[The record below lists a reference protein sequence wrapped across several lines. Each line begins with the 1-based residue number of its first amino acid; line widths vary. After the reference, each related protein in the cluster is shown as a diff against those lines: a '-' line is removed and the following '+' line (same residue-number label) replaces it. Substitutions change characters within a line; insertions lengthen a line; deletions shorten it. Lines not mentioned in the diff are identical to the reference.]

1 MSGENPLKAEFEGTL
16 VIGDRELSCAVL
28 EDGTRVFSM
37 RGLNR
42 ALGSGRTG
50 TKPKEVTDGALK
62 LPPILASK
70 GLRPYIGEDLAARL
84 AEPIEYQPMHGGR
97 TGHGYEA
104 TLLPEICYV
113 FLDAKKRKALKA
125 NQLHLAE
132 AAEILVRGFAHVG
145 IVALVDEA
153 TGYQEVRDRLA
164 LQAILDKYLTDEW
177 AKWTK
182 MFPDEFYIELFRLR
196 GIPYPPPGKH
206 RNWRPSYVGHWT
218 NDIVYS
224 RLAPGILKELK
235 KKNPVTER
243 GYRKGRHHQL
253 FTRDYG
259 HPALKEHLANVIFLM
274 RACRDWDDFKRRLE
288 AAAPKQGDTLPLDL
302 GTS

>member
-1 MSGENPLKAEFEGTL
+1 MANRILNAQFEGVL
-16 VIGDRELSCAVL
+16 KIGDRELSCAVL

-50 TKPKEVTDGALK
+50 TKPQATRDGALK

-70 GLRPYIGEDLAARL
+70 SLQAFIEEDLAARL

-97 TGHGYEA
+97 TAHGYEA

-113 FLDAKKRKALKA
+113 FVDAKKHESLQK
-125 NQLHLAE
+125 NQAHLAE
-132 AAEILVRGFAHVG
+132 AAEILIRGFAHVG

-153 TGYQEVRDRLA
+153 TGYQEVRDRIA
-164 LQAILDKYLTDEW
+164 LQAILDKYLTDEY

-182 MFPDEFYIELFRLR
+182 VFPDEFYQELFRLR
-196 GIPYPPPGKH
+196 GVPYPPPGKH
-206 RNWRPSYVGHWT
+206 KHWRPSYIGHLT

-224 RLAPGILKELK
+224 RLAPGVLK
-235 KKNPVTER
+235 KLRELNPKT
-243 GYRKGRHHQL
+243 GSGRRAHTYHQHM
-253 FTRDYG
+253 TRDYG
-259 HPALKEHLANVIFLM
+259 DPALKEHLSNVIFLM
-274 RACRDWDDFKRRLE
+274 RGCRNWDDFKRRLE
-288 AAAPKQGDTLPLDL
+288 SASPKKGDTIPLPLDA
-302 GTS
+302 

>member
-1 MSGENPLKAEFEGTL
+1 MGEKRVPRAEFEGTL
-16 VIGDRELSCAVL
+16 KIGDRELACAVL

-50 TKPKEVTDGALK
+50 TKPRDVGNGALK
-62 LPPILASK
+62 LPPILASRS
-70 GLRPYIGEDLAARL
+70 LQPYIDAELAARL
-84 AEPIEYQPMHGGR
+84 SEPIEYQPKHGGR
-97 TGHGYEA
+97 TAHGYEA
-104 TLLPEICYV
+104 TLLPKMCYV
-113 FLDAKKRKALKA
+113 LLDAHKDKALRS
-125 NQLHLAE
+125 NQQHLAA

-153 TGYQEVRDRLA
+153 TGYQEVRDRIA
-164 LQAILDKYLTDEW
+164 LQAILEKYLTDEW

-182 MFPDEFYIELFRLR
+182 TFPDEYYQELFRLR

-206 RNWRPSYVGHWT
+206 TNWRPGYVGHWT

-224 RLAPGILKELK
+224 RLAPGVLKTLR
-235 KKNPVTER
+235 KKNPVTEK
-243 GYRKGRHHQL
+243 GYRKLRHHQF

-259 HPALKEHLANVIFLM
+259 HPALKEHLANVVFLM
-274 RACRDWDDFKRRLE
+274 RSCSDWADFKRRLE
-288 AAAPKQGDTLPLDL
+288 RAAPKQGDTIPLPFDE
-302 GTS
+302 

>member
-1 MSGENPLKAEFEGTL
+1 MSGEKTLKAEFEGTL

-153 TGYQEVRDRLA
+153 TGYQEVRDRIA
-164 LQAILDKYLTDEW
+164 LQKILDKYLTDEW

-182 MFPDEFYIELFRLR
+182 TFPDEFYIQLFRLK
-196 GIPYPPPGKH
+196 GISYPPPGKH
-206 RNWRPSYVGHWT
+206 KSWRPSYVGHWT
-218 NDIVYS
+218 NSIVYD
-224 RLAPGILKELK
+224 RLAPGVKKELK
-235 KKNPVTER
+235 KLNPRTEK
-243 GYRKGRHHQL
+243 GYRKRKHFQYL
-253 FTRDYG
+253 TPDYG
-259 HPALKEHLANVIFLM
+259 TPALREHLSNVIFLM
-274 RACRDWDDFKRRLE
+274 RGCKDWRDFERRLE
-288 AAAPKQGDTLPLDL
+288 RAAQKMGDTLPLPLDD
-302 GTS
+302 

>member
-1 MSGENPLKAEFEGTL
+1 MDKKATLKAEFEGTL
-16 VIGDRELSCAVL
+16 TIGDRELSCAVL

-50 TKPKEVTDGALK
+50 TTPKAIMDGALK
-62 LPPILASK
+62 LPPILAAK
-70 GLRPYIGEDLAARL
+70 NLQPYIGKDLAVRL
-84 AEPIEYQPMHGGR
+84 SEPIQYQPMHGGR

-104 TLLPEICYV
+104 TLLPGICYV
-113 FLDAKKRKALKA
+113 LLDAKKDGALKT
-125 NQLHLAE
+125 NQHHLAN

-153 TGYQEVRDRLA
+153 TGYQEVRDRIA
-164 LQAILDKYLTDEW
+164 LQQILDKYLTDEW

-182 MFPDEFYIELFRLR
+182 VFPDEFYQELFRLR

-206 RNWRPSYVGHWT
+206 KNWRPSYVGHWT

-224 RLAPGILKELK
+224 RLAPGVLKTLREL
-235 KKNPVTER
+235 NPR
-243 GYRKGRHHQL
+243 IDKGYRKRKHHQYM
-253 FTRDYG
+253 TRDYG
-259 HPALKEHLANVIFLM
+259 DPALKQHLANVIFLM
-274 RACRDWDDFKRRLE
+274 RTCRDWRDFKRRLE
-288 AAAPKQGDTLPLDL
+288 QAAPKMGKTIPLPLDD
-302 GTS
+302 